1 MERSLSEMFLFLDF
15 LQHFQVQL
23 LFFKLTLYVFKKQYF
38 LILFKRFLQFKNF
51 RFSTMFFCFGILLQF
66 SFSHRFL
73 KLLNIYTKR
82 IIIIII
88 NIIINTITH
97 LEMLYVC
104 ECMWLV
110 LKYKIQFYIQ
120 SPSGEVSFLFCR
132 ERGKQQIPYI

>member
-1 MERSLSEMFLFLDF
+1 MDRSLSEMFLFLDF

-23 LFFKLTLYVFKKQYF
+23 LFFKLTLYVFKKYQF
-38 LILFKRFLQFKNF
+38 LILFKCFFQFKKF

-82 IIIIII
+82 IIIII

-97 LEMLYVC
+97 LEMVYVC
-104 ECMWLV
+104 GYMWLV

-132 ERGKQQIPYI
+132 ERGKQWIPYI